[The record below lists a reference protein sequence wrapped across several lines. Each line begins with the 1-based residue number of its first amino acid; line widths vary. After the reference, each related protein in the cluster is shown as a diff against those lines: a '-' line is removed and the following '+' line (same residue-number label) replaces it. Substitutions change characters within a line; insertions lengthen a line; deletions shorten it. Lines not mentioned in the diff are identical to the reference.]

1 MAATMQATLP
11 NLSALPW
18 LAAALCIFFLL
29 YQLLPTLACR
39 FDSRLASARRGGKFI
54 VSAAPPKGLPKP
66 LYTWLAKQLVR
77 AGLRRPLHLQL
88 LLWGFLL
95 PAPLGLLLAIA
106 LKRPDQNLFLAGLL
120 ASILLNSWLSRRIR
134 QRRRSFQLS
143 LYKIYRFL
151 DLQLTSGI
159 KAMDV
164 LKGLADVIDQ
174 PLIRPDFQRF
184 CAQLELTL
192 DIDRALL
199 ELDTVFAGP
208 DMNLLAS
215 QLRNSLQTGVV
226 GQTFYRMES
235 LMFNRHIALIQ
246 ARSKQIRTWL
256 VLVALLA
263 LIPIEILFLYPIV
276 AQALAA
282 FTQLFGP

>member
-1 MAATMQATLP
+1 MNATMQTSLLTL
-11 NLSALPW
+11 NILPW
-18 LAAALCIFFLL
+18 LIATLLVFYLL
-29 YQLLPTLACR
+29 YQLLPALVCR
-39 FDSRLASARRGGKFI
+39 LDSRLLTARRGGKFT
-54 VSAAPPKGLPKP
+54 VSEAPPKGLPKP
-66 LYTWLAKQLVR
+66 LYTWLKKQLIQ
-77 AGLRRPLHLQL
+77 AGLRQPLHFQL
-88 LLWGFLL
+88 LLWGFLI
-95 PAPLGLLLAIA
+95 PAPLGFLFTLVLM
-106 LKRPDQNLFLAGLL
+106 RPDQNLFLLGLL
-120 ASILLNSWLSRRIR
+120 ASLSLNSWLSRRIR

-151 DLQLTSGI
+151 DLQLTAGV

-174 PLIRPDFQRF
+174 PLIRADFQRF

-192 DIDRALL
+192 DLDRALL

-215 QLRNSLQTGVV
+215 QLRNSLQTGVI